1 MRYEIKG
8 DTLPVVICHLEAGE
22 RMITERGSMA
32 WMSPNMKMETSTN
45 GGFGKAFGR
54 MFSGEALFQN
64 RYTAEGGAGQIA
76 YASSFPGSILAF
88 EIGNGNEII
97 AQKSAFL
104 ASTDGVTLS
113 VAFQKKLGGGLF
125 GGEGF
130 IMQRLSGNGTAFVE
144 IDGYV

>member
-1 MRYEIKG
+1 M
-8 DTLPVVICHLEAGE
+8 
-22 RMITERGSMA
+22 
-32 WMSPNMKMETSTN
+32 
-45 GGFGKAFGR
+45 
-54 MFSGEALFQN
+54 
-64 RYTAEGGAGQIA
+64 
-76 YASSFPGSILAF
+76 AF

-144 IDGYV
+144 IDGYVKEYELAAGQQVFCNHFYQQTNNPFTKEESLAIMDMKM